1 MTKDDADRQMVELKS
16 ENERLRALFRQSGI
30 DTADASL
37 ASPQR
42 DYRHERELVG
52 ERARATD
59 AEEKVR
65 LATARANLAEAKH
78 TGLAAIHIALLA
90 NTEFSRQIL
99 ENSTD
104 CIKVLGLDGRLEFMS
119 TGGMR
124 VMEIDDFAPF
134 AMCPWVEFWDGEQQ
148 GAAREAVSAAKT
160 GEVRR
165 FVGPTPTAKG
175 NMRWW
180 EVVVSPIRGRDGSV
194 EKLLSISRDIT
205 HRHST
210 DEHQRMLFEE
220 MRHRIKNTHD
230 PGDRRAELTRRR
242 HHGRGAARDPCAF
255 GSDGQGARSLD
266 RK

>member
-1 MTKDDADRQMVELKS
+1 
-16 ENERLRALFRQSGI
+16 
-30 DTADASL
+30 
-37 ASPQR
+37 
-42 DYRHERELVG
+42 
-52 ERARATD
+52 
-59 AEEKVR
+59 
-65 LATARANLAEAKH
+65 
-78 TGLAAIHIALLA
+78 
-90 NTEFSRQIL
+90 
-99 ENSTD
+99 
-104 CIKVLGLDGRLEFMS
+104 MS